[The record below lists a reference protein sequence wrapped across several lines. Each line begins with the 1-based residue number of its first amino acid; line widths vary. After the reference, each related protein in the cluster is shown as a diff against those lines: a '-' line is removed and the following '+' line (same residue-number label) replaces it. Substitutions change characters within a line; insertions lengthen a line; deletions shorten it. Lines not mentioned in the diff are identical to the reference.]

1 MLCKNLTDMTCC
13 MVHSNVQGL
22 SLYISI
28 YTSPYISD
36 EFAVWTNLLHGSNLL
51 QGDRFVLE
59 HSCKI
64 HATFG
69 FKLAAGTN
77 LLG

>member
-1 MLCKNLTDMTCC
+1 MLCKNHTDMTCC
-13 MVHSNVQGL
+13 MVNSNVQGL
-22 SLYISI
+22 SST
-28 YTSPYISD
+28 TSPYISD
-36 EFAVWTNLLHGSNLL
+36 EFTVWTNLLHGSNLL